1 VRVMKARRES
11 VCPLC
16 LAPIRVGQVIAKG
29 GVWAH
34 VGCIIDRAVKL
45 QQETVGGGRSP
56 TKRPE

>member
-1 VRVMKARRES
+1 MRVMKARRETI
-11 VCPLC
+11 CPLC

-45 QQETVGGGRSP
+45 QQETAAGGLSR